1 MGGCP
6 ARGRS
11 RDGGMATAEL
21 AAALPVLVLLVAVAV
36 SAVAIVGARVRLQDA
51 AREAARAAARDDAA
65 TGRQLARHDA
75 PGATVDVHSDG
86 TTVTAVAREHVHPL
100 GDWLPAVTVR
110 EQAVAAAEPTGVP
123 P

>member
-1 MGGCP
+1 
-6 ARGRS
+6 
-11 RDGGMATAEL
+11 MATAEL

-36 SAVAIVGARVRLQDA
+36 SAVAVVGARVRLQDA

-65 TGRQLARHDA
+65 TGRQLARDDA

-86 TTVTAVAREHVHPL
+86 TTVTAVAQEAVHPL
-100 GDWLPAVTVR
+100 GNWLPALTVR
-110 EQAVAAAEPTGVP
+110 EQAVAAAEPTGP